1 MTKKYIEG
9 NLKVSTKGIGYVG
22 IEDNGKIKEMIE
34 IDPSFLNTGL
44 SGDRVQVLVH
54 PASPPGHKT
63 ENRTGEITA
72 ILERKKLEFVGV
84 LEAENGFFYLVPD
97 DKRVYKDILIATEK
111 MSGATAG
118 DKVLARISKWD
129 DPKKDPLGEVLE
141 VIGRP
146 GAHDTEMRAIVLDR
160 GFRTGF
166 PPAVE
171 AEAKKLKARAPA
183 DLAAEIKKRFDYRA
197 VPTFTIDPID
207 AKDFDDALSIKQAG
221 DGQWEVGVHIADV
234 SHFIRPGTALD
245 NEAKKRATSIYLVD
259 RTIPMLPEILSND
272 LCSLNPDEDKL
283 TFSAIFTL
291 TDRGEIADRK
301 FAKTV
306 IRSAKRFTYEE
317 GQEVVDRGHGQFHQE
332 LATLNRL
339 AERLREKKI
348 AAGAITFENDEIKFE
363 LDAAGR
369 PLGVYKKVR
378 TAIHLLVEDFMLLAN
393 RAVAEH
399 VSRLVRDGDNKFVYR
414 VHDLPDQEKLEQLAN
429 FLRPLGYHL
438 PMKNGRVASR
448 DLNDFLESVAGKPE
462 EAMIRTAAM
471 RAMAKAVYDTK
482 NIGHYGLAFP
492 YYTHFTSPI
501 RRYPDIM
508 VHRLLEIYLAGQE
521 PPPDRLKEYR
531 WLSVHCSTR
540 ELDAQDAERESIKY
554 KQAEFMQDK
563 VGQVMDGV
571 ISGLAKWGIYVQE
584 SETLAEGMVRLNELA
599 DDYYVFDEKNYAM
612 VGERTKRR
620 FRLGD
625 RVRIKII
632 AVNLSQRM
640 IDFAFA

>member
-1 MTKKYIEG
+1 M
-9 NLKVSTKGIGYVG
+9 
-22 IEDNGKIKEMIE
+22 
-34 IDPSFLNTGL
+34 
-44 SGDRVQVLVH
+44 SGDRVKVLVH
-54 PASPPGHKT
+54 LAPPPNHKT
-63 ENRTGEITA
+63 ENRTGEIVE

-97 DKRVYKDILIATEK
+97 DKRVYKDILITKDK
-111 MSGATAG
+111 MRGAGAG

-146 GAHDTEMRAIVLDR
+146 GLHETEMKAIVLDR

-171 AEAKKLKARAPA
+171 REAQEIKTGEVARR
-183 DLAAEIKKRFDYRA
+183 AAEISRRLDYRA

-207 AKDFDDALSIKQAG
+207 AKDFDDALSCQTLPNG
-221 DGQWEVGVHIADV
+221 NYEVGVHIADV

-283 TFSAIFTL
+283 TFSAIFIL
-291 TDRGEIADRK
+291 DERGQILDTH

-306 IRSAKRFTYEE
+306 IRSARRFTYEA
-317 GQEVVDRGHGQFHQE
+317 GQAVLDTDQE
-332 LATLNRL
+332 PLAAELKTLNRL

-348 AAGAITFENDEIKFE
+348 ADGAITFENDEIKFE

-369 PLGVYKKVR
+369 PLRVYKKVR

-399 VSRLVRDGDNKFVYR
+399 VSRLVRDRDGKFVYR
-414 VHDLPDQEKLEQLAN
+414 VHDLPDQEKLEQLAA
-429 FLRPLGYHL
+429 FLRPLGYRL
-438 PMKNGRVASR
+438 PVKKGRVASR
-448 DLNDFLESVAGKPE
+448 DLNDFLESVTGKPE
-462 EAMIRTAAM
+462 ETMIRTATM

-508 VHRLLEIYLAGQE
+508 VHRLLATYLAGQE
-521 PPPDRLKEYR
+521 PPPEILQEYR
-531 WLSVHCSTR
+531 RLSAHCSMR
-540 ELDAQDAERESIKY
+540 ELEAQDAERESIKY

-563 VGQVMDGV
+563 VGQVMNGI

-584 SETLAEGMVRLNELA
+584 SETLAEGMVRLSELT

-632 AVNLSQRM
+632 AVNLPQRM
-640 IDFAFA
+640 IDFAFG